1 MPIDPTPTAVVWLKR
16 DLRLHDHDALNAAL
30 KNHKKCLLLY
40 VFETDVFS
48 DPHYSPRHL
57 NFIKQ
62 SLLDLNKQLEHYQT
76 EVLILKGTLL
86 EVLEKL
92 SVLLPLQAL
101 YSHQE
106 TGIAVTYERDKKVKR
121 WCAKHQL
128 QWTEF
133 GQQGVVR
140 GLRNRKGWR
149 KQWENFMA
157 QPQKQFLPKGQQLV
171 HQNTI
176 EALYKQFT
184 PADLSVTATPK
195 MQEGGPSAAKRYL
208 DSFFNKRYI
217 NYQKHISKPKQSRVS
232 CSRLS
237 PYIAYGNLSMR
248 SVVQR
253 LAHQS
258 GSKLPFALRAFGSRL
273 RWQAHFIQKF
283 EMECSME
290 FQSINYGYH
299 QLEKPLNTSYITA
312 WEKGKTGVP
321 IVDAAMRCLV
331 ATGYLNFRM
340 RALVVS
346 FFTHL
351 LWQPWQ
357 ASALF
362 LAQHFL
368 DFEPGI
374 HFPQLQMQ
382 AGETG
387 INTLRI
393 YNPVKNGID
402 HDPTGEFVKQWVPEL
417 AFLPDTLVHHPWE
430 MTPMEAALYNLTLG
444 IDYPKP
450 IIDLNKTRQHASEV
464 LWKMQKQSQVV
475 QESKRILRQHT
486 LPNRT
491 TQ

>member
-1 MPIDPTPTAVVWLKR
+1 
-16 DLRLHDHDALNAAL
+16 
-30 KNHKKCLLLY
+30 
-40 VFETDVFS
+40 
-48 DPHYSPRHL
+48 
-57 NFIKQ
+57 
-62 SLLDLNKQLEHYQT
+62 
-76 EVLILKGTLL
+76 
-86 EVLEKL
+86 
-92 SVLLPLQAL
+92 
-101 YSHQE
+101 
-106 TGIAVTYERDKKVKR
+106 
-121 WCAKHQL
+121 
-128 QWTEF
+128 
-133 GQQGVVR
+133 
-140 GLRNRKGWR
+140 
-149 KQWENFMA
+149 
-157 QPQKQFLPKGQQLV
+157 
-171 HQNTI
+171 
-176 EALYKQFT
+176 
-184 PADLSVTATPK
+184 
-195 MQEGGPSAAKRYL
+195 
-208 DSFFNKRYI
+208 
-217 NYQKHISKPKQSRVS
+217 
-232 CSRLS
+232 
-237 PYIAYGNLSMR
+237 
-248 SVVQR
+248 
-253 LAHQS
+253 
-258 GSKLPFALRAFGSRL
+258 
-273 RWQAHFIQKF
+273 
-283 EMECSME
+283 
-290 FQSINYGYH
+290 
-299 QLEKPLNTSYITA
+299 
-312 WEKGKTGVP
+312 
-321 IVDAAMRCLV
+321 MRCLV

-417 AFLPDTLVHHPWE
+417 VSLPDTLVHHPWE
-430 MTPMEAALYNLTLG
+430 MTPMEVALYNLTLG